1 MRICLE
7 QSAFPGVIRVTEK
20 VAHDVELVSGKK
32 PQILVEKEIPE
43 TLESSGEDWTI
54 IAATKGKS
62 SFLKKLEEAGSAE
75 LKELEQKRECYA
87 WIFPEIKNR
96 TKSNLLVIAGSDKRG
111 TIYGL
116 FHLSEML
123 GVSPFVDWCGLM
135 PPKQEKIELRE
146 DMACISKEPSV
157 RYQGFFIN
165 DEWPAFGNWCNHNFG
180 GFNAKAYDH
189 VFELLLRLKGNYL
202 WPAMWSARFADDGPD
217 LLNAELADEY
227 GIIMGMSHHEP
238 CLRQGEE
245 YKYLRGKNSVY
256 GDAWNFRTNREGITK
271 FWEDGLKRSGKFE
284 NVITVGMRGE
294 ADTAI
299 MGKNAT
305 LEDNIQLLRDV
316 LKTQKKLI
324 QERVNPDLTKVP
336 RMIALYKE
344 VEEFFY
350 GNEKTKGLMGAEE
363 LEDVIL
369 MLCDD
374 NYGNLRTLPTE
385 EMRKHAGGYG
395 MYYHL
400 DYHGWPVSY
409 EWINSSYLPKIWEQ
423 MSMAYDFG
431 VRELWMVN
439 VGDIAT
445 QEFPLSF
452 FLDMAYDFD
461 RWGSRALNC
470 TQEYTRKWVRQQ
482 FGSVEEETQDTIAD
496 ILEQYTKIIH
506 RRRPEALNPETY
518 HPVQEKESSRIFEE
532 EEQLL
537 KKLQDV
543 YETIEKTNPQN
554 LSAFIALVYYPAF
567 GTMNLVKMQILAGW
581 NHYYANLGAVC
592 ANDYGDEVERCM
604 EQDRK
609 AVEMYH
615 QMDQGR
621 WYGMGMSQHI
631 GFTHWNEDECRNPV
645 VMRVIPLKKRSILVA
660 ADGTAQHAEGSPWL
674 DNTMK
679 LKDFLNP
686 DCTRAS
692 VTLYSRSDL
701 KAEYKVLKKPGW
713 LSVEPMEGWLDG
725 VSQKKVRLNLTLIK
739 QRLPE
744 TNQDTIQDSL
754 EIATPEGKC
763 EITVPVYT
771 GNLQDKKNVFVDT
784 MGYLSIEAAH
794 YVNSVPGNYK
804 DRQVKFENLQGYG
817 KTNSAMKAFPSDA
830 CTVPGQDAP
839 YLEYQF
845 VLEESGT
852 YEAEFYMQPSNPV
865 TRENQLLYA
874 VRINEEMTET
884 VNAVEKDYQVG
895 DQAEKW
901 AEGVLSQIRR
911 QTVSIKCRA
920 GFNTLRVYHVTPG
933 FVLEKIVIY
942 PMGEKPE
949 ESYLG
954 PAETYHGRQEEK

>member
-157 RYQGFFIN
+157 RYRGFFIN

-895 DQAEKW
+895 DQTEKW